1 MKTIIKSIVLLSAIG
16 FFGVLNS
23 NAASNC
29 SLSAGESTY
38 STSVASVL
46 NSDADAVVDYQKEAQ
61 LLTKWVADNEEAKTI
76 KMLMDRNEFFSNE
89 EVDSSAYPS
98 AEVSESLADFQN
110 EARVIA
116 RSIADQQEAKMIQKL
131 VEEGRLAQDNL

>member
-1 MKTIIKSIVLLSAIG
+1 MKTIIKSMVLLSAIG

-23 NAASNC
+23 NAASTC
-29 SLSAGESTY
+29 SLSASKSTY
-38 STSVASVL
+38 LTSATSVL
-46 NSDADAVVDYQKEAQ
+46 NSDADAVVDYLKEAQ

-89 EVDSSAYPS
+89 EVDSSAYTS